1 MIRYSTR
8 HEYADFEGRG
18 FCIDLKLGYLHFFR
32 RQRFGYISFYIG
44 LKLIEVKAR
53 ISAMSG
59 GILFYIGLKPIFKQ
73 VVDTERFGY
82 ISFYIGLKP

>member
-1 MIRYSTR
+1 MTKCSTR

-18 FCIDLKLGYLHFFR
+18 GFC
-32 RQRFGYISFYIG
+32 IG

-59 GILFYIGLKPIFKQ
+59 GI
-73 VVDTERFGY
+73 
-82 ISFYIGLKP
+82 SFYIGLKFLPKKTRGLEVYGFT

>member
-1 MIRYSTR
+1 MTKCSTR

-18 FCIDLKLGYLHFFR
+18 GFC
-32 RQRFGYISFYIG
+32 IG

-59 GILFYIGLKPIFKQ
+59 GISFYIGLKPLFKQ

-82 ISFYIGLKP
+82 ISFYIGLKFLP

>member
-1 MIRYSTR
+1 MTKCSTR

-18 FCIDLKLGYLHFFR
+18 FC
-32 RQRFGYISFYIG
+32 IG

-59 GILFYIGLKPIFKQ
+59 GI
-73 VVDTERFGY
+73 
-82 ISFYIGLKP
+82 SFYIGLKFLP

>member
-1 MIRYSTR
+1 MTKCSTR

-18 FCIDLKLGYLHFFR
+18 GFCIGLKLGYLHFFR

-59 GILFYIGLKPIFKQ
+59 GI
-73 VVDTERFGY
+73 
-82 ISFYIGLKP
+82 SFYIGLKFLPKKTRGLEVYGFT

>member
-1 MIRYSTR
+1 MTKCSTR
-8 HEYADFEGRG
+8 HEYADFEGRE
-18 FCIDLKLGYLHFFR
+18 FCIGLKLGYLHFFR

-44 LKLIEVKAR
+44 LKPL
-53 ISAMSG
+53 
-59 GILFYIGLKPIFKQ
+59 FKQ